1 MQVILHFLEK
11 EQKYIIE
18 FVNVHRIC
26 IYILIGQKDLPMLFT
41 FWHTYRGYEWINKDS
56 LVPGF

>member
-1 MQVILHFLEK
+1 MQVIHHFLEK

-41 FWHTYRGYEWINKDS
+41 FWHTYRGYE
-56 LVPGF
+56 